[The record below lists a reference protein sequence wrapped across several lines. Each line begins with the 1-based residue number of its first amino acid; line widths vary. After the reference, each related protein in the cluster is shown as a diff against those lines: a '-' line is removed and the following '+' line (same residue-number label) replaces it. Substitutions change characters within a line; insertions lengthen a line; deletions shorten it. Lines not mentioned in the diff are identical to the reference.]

1 MRQQKHIL
9 KKKTVHQLK
18 CQWPEMIVRDR
29 RKEMRWKY
37 RKARKTEQNC
47 DFSFEFSTKYLKMY
61 QNKDYLGWVLVQ
73 GQIYSKLLG
82 WSLGDRL
89 PNLKLHR
96 IQNKIASLIFSK
108 TEHFLVI
115 LPYCVRRSHTGVILF
130 PTLKAIFDDS
140 SAEHGLE
147 GMTHDGFNHLI
158 HSENTHLGLQK
169 VMTAT
174 WIISPLL
181 LLYFFALYMGNIP

>member
-1 MRQQKHIL
+1 
-9 KKKTVHQLK
+9 
-18 CQWPEMIVRDR
+18 
-29 RKEMRWKY
+29 
-37 RKARKTEQNC
+37 
-47 DFSFEFSTKYLKMY
+47 MY

-73 GQIYSKLLG
+73 VQMYSKVLG

-96 IQNKIASLIFSK
+96 IQNKIDALIFSK
-108 TEHFLVI
+108 TEHFLLV
-115 LPYCVRRSHTGVILF
+115 LLYCVRRSHTGVILF

-158 HSENTHLGLQK
+158 HSENTHLRETRESRELGKPAVLSRAAEAK
-169 VMTAT
+169 GVMTAT

-181 LLYFFALYMGNIP
+181 LLQYFFALYMGNIP